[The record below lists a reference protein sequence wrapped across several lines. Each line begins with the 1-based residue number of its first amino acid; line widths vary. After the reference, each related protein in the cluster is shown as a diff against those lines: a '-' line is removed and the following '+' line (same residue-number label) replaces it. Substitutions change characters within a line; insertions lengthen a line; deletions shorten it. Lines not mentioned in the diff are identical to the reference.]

1 MIEVVTGVAG
11 ELATALLTRLGLALG
26 SRALQLTQGPPAGGT
41 PEQRFVAYERLR
53 RECVGLR
60 TTLDI
65 LWSVPVRLPGAVVS
79 LPLHLRLLRRLPQQG
94 AEVNDAFL
102 GLAMVGER
110 EVVDS
115 ATALAK
121 ALQGVSTTMGKQRSG
136 RRGHADQARPDWTEF
151 DAALQTFVFCCRRDL
166 GIEAL
171 PHQQ

>member
-11 ELATALLTRLGLALG
+11 DLATALLTRLGLALG
-26 SRALQLTQGPPAGGT
+26 SRALQLTQDPPASGT

-65 LWSVPVRLPGAVVS
+65 LWSVPARLPGAVVS
-79 LPLHLRLLRRLPQQG
+79 LPLHLRLLHQLPQQG

-110 EVVDS
+110 EVVNS

-121 ALQGVSTTMGKQRSG
+121 ALQGVSTKMGQRC
-136 RRGHADQARPDWTEF
+136 RRRRNAGQARPDWTEF
-151 DAALQTFVFCCRRDL
+151 DAALQTFVLCCRRDL
-166 GIEAL
+166 GMEAL
-171 PHQQ
+171 PDQQ